1 MAADKVD
8 PMPNS
13 KALFSII
20 SVADLAFPP
29 REGGY
34 TKGHET
40 RELILRAALG
50 LLIDEG
56 FKALS
61 MRRVAAAS
69 GMKLGNLT
77 YHFPTREDLI
87 QALFDAVIS
96 SYEIEFERIVHMPGV
111 APEKRLLAYCRL
123 VLEDIRSKKTSHF
136 FPEVWVLA
144 IHDSFVADRMQ
155 ELYARARRPLEEII
169 EELRPDLPPVKR
181 QDLALFISASME
193 GLTMFA
199 GHERPFEPRMP
210 IYEAIAA
217 RSFVDLVQTIR
228 EDEIP

>member
-1 MAADKVD
+1 V
-8 PMPNS
+8 PNT
-13 KALFSII
+13 KILFTIT

-34 TKGHET
+34 AKGHET
-40 RELILRAALG
+40 RELILKAALE
-50 LLIDEG
+50 LLIEEG
-56 FKALS
+56 FRSLS
-61 MRRVAAAS
+61 MRRVAAAC

-87 QALFDAVIS
+87 QALLDAVIS
-96 SYEIEFERIVHMPGV
+96 SYEIEFERIVHIPGV
-111 APEKRLLAYCRL
+111 APDKRLLAYCRL

-136 FPEVWVLA
+136 FPEVWALS
-144 IHDSFVADRMQ
+144 IHDSFVAERMQ

-169 EELRPDLPPVKR
+169 EEIRPDLPSAKR
-181 QDLALFISASME
+181 NDLALFISASME
-193 GLTMFA
+193 GLTVFA
-199 GHERPFEPRMP
+199 GHNRAFEPRMP

-228 EDEIP
+228 EEDIP